1 MLPVDINKVNQ
12 VVENRVKDLPSEL
25 KASQAQL
32 GIVHGPDGFDKIK
45 TATKKRD
52 GLIYRISVRFKKTGV
67 YSEKGAGRGY
77 GGTKGSKWLD
87 ANGNLKSTNPKSL
100 GKQGTGRRKAKPW
113 YNPVIEKF
121 ADDLANKVADE
132 FVEVVFNNL
141 KI

>member
-1 MLPVDINKVNQ
+1 MLPVNFDKVND
-12 VVENRVKDLPSEL
+12 VVENMVKDLPSAL
-25 KASQAQL
+25 KASQDKL
-32 GIVHGPDGFDKIK
+32 GIVHGPNGFDKIK

-77 GGTKGSKWLD
+77 GGSKGSKWID
-87 ANGNLKSTNPKSL
+87 ANGKMKSTNKKSL
-100 GKQGTGRRKAKPW
+100 GKQGTGKRKAKEW

-121 ADDLANKVADE
+121 ADDLANEVADE